1 METNEE
7 NKNNNNKK
15 QKKKMRC
22 DDELSTTM
30 HTASRVK
37 QKTKNQ
43 INSTKEESLA
53 ASNRMSVTDCGL
65 GCPQL
70 QAILR
75 CSHTVFHFIS
85 SSSSFVYSVL
95 CVFFSPFNSSF
106 QFITRSKLYAWVRS
120 LLMILFS
127 FFFTACV
134 YVRVV
139 GNTTEIHT

>member
-1 METNEE
+1 
-7 NKNNNNKK
+7 
-15 QKKKMRC
+15 MRC

-70 QAILR
+70 
-75 CSHTVFHFIS
+75 
-85 SSSSFVYSVL
+85 
-95 CVFFSPFNSSF
+95 
-106 QFITRSKLYAWVRS
+106 
-120 LLMILFS
+120 
-127 FFFTACV
+127 
-134 YVRVV
+134 
-139 GNTTEIHT
+139 